1 MGTAIESVD
10 DMGFVLDSQLSVRRP
25 LDLHDGQWVARQAP
39 MSADASQLFL
49 FQSREKWAPGGP
61 PPGKGGPPV
70 VEGV

>member
-1 MGTAIESVD
+1 
-10 DMGFVLDSQLSVRRP
+10 
-25 LDLHDGQWVARQAP
+25 